1 MHRALAPA
9 AASALLALALG
20 AGAAAAERVYK
31 WVDEQGVTHYSQT
44 PPAGVR
50 ATPLDVATGAPGGG
64 EEGGDPLERY
74 RRVLSPP
81 KKPEKAADGIDPAKE
96 AEARA
101 RNCKVARE
109 RLAVLTARSRIL
121 VLKPDGTSERLT
133 EEQRQAE
140 IKRMK
145 AIIAANCED

>member
-1 MHRALAPA
+1 MNRALAPA
-9 AASALLALALG
+9 AALLALALG
-20 AGAAAAERVYK
+20 AGAAAGERVYK

-44 PPAGVR
+44 PPAGVE
-50 ATPLDVATGAPGGG
+50 ATPLDVATGAPAGGAAG
-64 EEGGDPLERY
+64 ETLERY
-74 RRVLSPP
+74 RKVLAPP
-81 KKPEKAADGIDPAKE
+81 KPAQEKEAGRKVDPAKE

-109 RLAVLTARSRIL
+109 RLAILTARSRIL
-121 VLKPDGTSERLT
+121 VLKPDGSSERLT